1 MELCQFDS
9 HDLKKAVKALFTQAI
24 IYDIN
29 VINWLAKTIFNP
41 FKRDGRENIFSA
53 IFIRNVKTQEM

>member
-24 IYDIN
+24 IYDLN
-29 VINWLAKTIFNP
+29 VINWLPKTIFNP
-41 FKRDGRENIFSA
+41 FKEKIFLVL
-53 IFIRNVKTQEM
+53 FLLEMSRRKKCSPA